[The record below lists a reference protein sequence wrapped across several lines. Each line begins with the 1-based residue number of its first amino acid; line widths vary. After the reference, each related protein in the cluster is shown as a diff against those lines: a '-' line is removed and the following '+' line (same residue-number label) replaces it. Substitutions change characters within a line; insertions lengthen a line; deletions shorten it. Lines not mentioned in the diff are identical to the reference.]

1 MRLFTRA
8 DLDGIA
14 SVAMIMDME
23 EVEDLVFAHPKD
35 MQDGLL
41 EVQVG
46 DGITN
51 LPFHENARLWF
62 DHNPA
67 GGNEDSLPEGV
78 KGKVANALSSARLI
92 YDYYNSPELDKYKE
106 LLDETD
112 RLESANL
119 SFKDVLLPEGWLML
133 GYTLDPRT
141 GLGGFREYSFQVI
154 DAIRSGKS
162 IEDILRMKSVRGRI
176 DRYFME
182 EEIFKRAIMTNS
194 SQDVNVSITDF
205 RNLDRSPTGNRYM
218 VYVLYARCDVNVRIY
233 RHRDVEKTVVAVGK
247 SVFNRNHPMHI
258 GNLMAEYGGGGPEGA
273 GTCTLEAESADET
286 IKEII
291 NRLKRKN

>member
-23 EVEDLVFAHPKD
+23 EVEDLIFTHPKD

-41 EVQVG
+41 DVQVG

-67 GGNEDSLPEGV
+67 EGEDHSLPEGV
-78 KGKVANALSSARLI
+78 QGKIANARSSARLVHE
-92 YDYYNSPELDKYKE
+92 YYNSPELDKYIN
-106 LLDETD
+106 LLEETD
-112 RLESANL
+112 RLESADL
-119 SFKDVLLPEGWLML
+119 TFEDVLLPEGWLML

-141 GLGGFREYSFQVI
+141 GLGGFQEYSLQVI
-154 DAIRSGKS
+154 DSIRKGKS
-162 IEDILRMKSVRGRI
+162 IDDILQMKSVRGRI

-182 EEIFKRAIMTNS
+182 EEIFKRAIMTCS
-194 SQDVNVSITDF
+194 SQESNVSITDF
-205 RNLDRSPTGNRYM
+205 RNLERTPTGNRYM

-258 GNLMAEYGGGGPEGA
+258 GNLMAEYGGGGPDGA
-273 GTCTLEAESADET
+273 GTCTLEAESADDT

-291 NRLKRKN
+291 NRLKRKE